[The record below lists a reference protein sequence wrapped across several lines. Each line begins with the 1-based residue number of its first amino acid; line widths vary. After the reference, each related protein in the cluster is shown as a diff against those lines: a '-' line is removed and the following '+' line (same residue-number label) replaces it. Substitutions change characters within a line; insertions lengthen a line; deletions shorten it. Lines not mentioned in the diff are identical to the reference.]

1 MPALRFIAAILICLV
16 AVPAFAQDTPADNM
30 DIVRD
35 AIKAQK
41 KLLIAENM
49 PLTEAEATAFW
60 PIYEEYQAA
69 LKAIV
74 DSDIKVIEE
83 YATNYNTDG
92 MTDEIADKLIKQSM
106 ANESS
111 RLKLQ
116 EKYYSKF
123 SKVISAKKATRY
135 YQLENKIRAVIN
147 YDLASQIPLV
157 D

>member
-111 RLKLQ
+111 RLK
-116 EKYYSKF
+116 F
-123 SKVISAKKATRY
+123 
-135 YQLENKIRAVIN
+135 
-147 YDLASQIPLV
+147 
-157 D
+157 